1 MQLTATAAAP
11 TTRGQRSWAL
21 VLTSVAFFMTALDA
35 LVVVTALP
43 AIHASLGGSLG
54 TLEWTVNAYTLP
66 FAAGIITAAAIGDKF
81 GRRRMYVS
89 GLLLFTLASAA
100 CALAPNASA
109 LITARAF
116 QGLGAALVTPLSL
129 TILASVFPPERRG
142 TIVGIW
148 GAIGGLAVAG
158 GPLVGGGVVQGLD
171 WHWIF
176 WINVPIGLAA
186 AILARLRLPESRGQA
201 RRLDIGGL
209 ALVAAGTLALAWG
222 LVRTT
227 DVGWG
232 NEQVVTAVCL
242 GAALIAAFIGWERR
256 VSEPMLPVRL
266 LRIRAFGAANATGFM
281 SLAAITSAAFLMS
294 QFFQLGLGYTP
305 FATGLRFLPWTATP
319 LLVAPIAGRL
329 ADRIG
334 ARPLMATGM
343 AMQAGGLL
351 WVALDVT
358 ARVSYT
364 ELVVPLVIAGVGI
377 SMVIPATPTAALG
390 AVPPGDIGTASGV
403 LNTLQRFGAVFGVA
417 IVAAVFSAGGH
428 LGSSAGVIDG
438 IRPAIATSAGL
449 SLLGAIAALGVG
461 GRQRIASAKGAAAQ
475 DTAAEEAAAEG
486 TARETTP
493 VAG

>member
-1 MQLTATAAAP
+1 MQLTGTAAATAA
-11 TTRGQRSWAL
+11 RGQRSWAL

-43 AIHASLGGSLG
+43 AIHASLGGSVG

-81 GRRRMYVS
+81 GRRRVYVT

-100 CALAPNASA
+100 CALAPSAGA

-129 TILASVFPPERRG
+129 TILAAVFPPERRG

-158 GPLVGGGVVQGLD
+158 GPLVGGAVVQGLD

-186 AILARLRLPESRGQA
+186 AILSTIRLPESRGGA

-209 ALVAAGTLALAWG
+209 LLVAAGALALAWG

-227 DVGWG
+227 ELGWG
-232 NEQVVTAVCL
+232 SAQVISALCL
-242 GAALIAAFIGWERR
+242 GAVLIAAFVAWERR
-256 VSEPMLPVRL
+256 VAEPMLPLRL
-266 LRIRAFGAANATGFM
+266 LRIRAFTAANATGFM
-281 SLAAITSAAFLMS
+281 SMAAITSAAFLMS

-305 FATGLRFLPWTATP
+305 LDTGLRFLPWTATP
-319 LLVAPIAGRL
+319 LVVAPIAGRL

-334 ARPLMATGM
+334 ARPLMVIGM
-343 AMQAGGLL
+343 AMQACGLA
-351 WVALDVT
+351 WVALEVT
-358 ARVSYT
+358 AGVSYG
-364 ELVVPLVIAGVGI
+364 ELVLPLVIAGVGI
-377 SMVIPATPTAALG
+377 SMAIPTTPTAALG

-403 LNTLQRFGAVFGVA
+403 LNTLQRFGTVFGVV
-417 IVAAVFSAGGH
+417 IVAAVFSASGH
-428 LGSSAGVIDG
+428 LGSAAGVVAG
-438 IRPAIATSAGL
+438 VRPALATSAGF
-449 SLLGAIAALGVG
+449 SLLGALSALAVCA
-461 GRQRIASAKGAAAQ
+461 RRRSAI
-475 DTAAEEAAAEG
+475 AEETVQAPALLAASEVSS
-486 TARETTP
+486 R
-493 VAG
+493 